1 MKVMQLVPELNQGG
15 VERGVVELSR
25 ELVRRGHESVVVSA
39 GGKLVEQIER
49 DGGEHI
55 LLDVCSK
62 NPLTAFGR
70 TRRLKRIIC
79 DVQPDIV
86 HPRSRVP
93 AWLCVFALKG
103 LNVPLV
109 TTVHG
114 FNSVSAYSKVMT
126 AGARVICVS
135 TSIKEY
141 IQTHYD
147 TPEEKICIVHRGLDP
162 ETFDPERLDAAFV
175 GEFKQQFDLEG
186 KYVAACVGRISPLKN
201 FEAFIRAV
209 GMCAGDIPNIRGLI
223 VGGVRSDK
231 QDYFDKLKALVG
243 ELGIEDKIIFAG
255 SQQKMQEIY
264 HVSDVIVTCS
274 RKPESFGRSL
284 IEAMAMDTPVIAP
297 AQGGP
302 LDIIQ
307 DGETGLLI
315 DDTEPETIADA
326 IRKAQKTTFTGLRQY
341 VLDTFSLDTMVEKE
355 LAVYREL

>member
-55 LLDVCSK
+55 TLDVCSK

-141 IQTHYD
+141 I
-147 TPEEKICIVHRGLDP
+147 
-162 ETFDPERLDAAFV
+162 
-175 GEFKQQFDLEG
+175 
-186 KYVAACVGRISPLKN
+186 
-201 FEAFIRAV
+201 
-209 GMCAGDIPNIRGLI
+209 
-223 VGGVRSDK
+223 
-231 QDYFDKLKALVG
+231 
-243 ELGIEDKIIFAG
+243 
-255 SQQKMQEIY
+255 
-264 HVSDVIVTCS
+264 
-274 RKPESFGRSL
+274 
-284 IEAMAMDTPVIAP
+284 
-297 AQGGP
+297 
-302 LDIIQ
+302 
-307 DGETGLLI
+307 
-315 DDTEPETIADA
+315 
-326 IRKAQKTTFTGLRQY
+326 
-341 VLDTFSLDTMVEKE
+341 
-355 LAVYREL
+355 